1 MTRYAYDAERHTL
14 VATWATGIGDRA
26 ITVADI
32 HAEVIEEAA
41 GDLASRLTHSS
52 EVLWR
57 TYTHPASAADD
68 DMSPNTEGSR
78 RTRTREAITKLVVT
92 LREPNL
98 PQDGMLLQS
107 YISVEEAGHGV
118 GRSLHQIGSTAL
130 TDIVVADV
138 EAEIDAVER
147 AERGDLTGRAAQA
160 VVLTRADAPP
170 VHVAAA
176 NVLFESD
183 PFGPEALFR
192 EIDPTGASVA
202 AAHWLAS
209 AAAVAAKVSG
219 YEPETIVEIADDIEA
234 LPTET
239 PTEVLRQIYGGSSPL
254 DVVVDMVGA
263 AMSVA
268 DREITDISRL
278 AETLEEAEGIAARH
292 SLDPSKLG
300 LRLVPLDLFRPAPD
314 MLEDLV
320 TGIHGCFLLWSE
332 HAPEEESDADEEET
346 EEEMTAQYER
356 RRAEF
361 ADAVRRVA
369 RAKRRRIGL

>member
-1 MTRYAYDAERHTL
+1 L
-14 VATWATGIGDRA
+14 VSFP
-26 ITVADI
+26 V
-32 HAEVIEEAA
+32 
-41 GDLASRLTHSS
+41 
-52 EVLWR
+52 
-57 TYTHPASAADD
+57 
-68 DMSPNTEGSR
+68 
-78 RTRTREAITKLVVT
+78 
-92 LREPNL
+92 
-98 PQDGMLLQS
+98 
-107 YISVEEAGHGV
+107 
-118 GRSLHQIGSTAL
+118 
-130 TDIVVADV
+130 V

-160 VVLTRADAPP
+160 VVLTRADASP

-183 PFGPEALFR
+183 PFGPAALFR

-219 YEPETIVEIADDIEA
+219 DEPETIVETADDIEA

-239 PTEVLRQIYGGSSPL
+239 PTEVLRQIYEGSSPL

-268 DREITDISRL
+268 DREIPDISRL
-278 AETLEEAEGIAARH
+278 AESLEEAEEIAARH

-320 TGIHGCFLLWSE
+320 TGIHGCFLIWSE

-346 EEEMTAQYER
+346 EEEMTAQHER

-361 ADAVRRVA
+361 ADAVRGVA